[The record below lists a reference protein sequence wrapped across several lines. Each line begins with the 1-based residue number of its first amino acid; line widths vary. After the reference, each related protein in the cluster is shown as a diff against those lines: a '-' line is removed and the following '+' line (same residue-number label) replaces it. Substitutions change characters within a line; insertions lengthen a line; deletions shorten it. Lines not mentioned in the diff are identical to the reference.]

1 MSKLKPDHRVVI
13 GRNVTLIAGT
23 VYALTRCLYYAT
35 KDPATVSPAQ
45 GIITA
50 DGHVLWAWAVAW
62 GLAAAMCIADM
73 VNRHTRHGLSV
84 VVGIAF
90 AWGVAYLLMFVF
102 TGFRDIDL
110 LSSAIGW
117 LAPAGLVFGLLF
129 KVTALQDMLRSKR
142 PPAEVP

>member
-1 MSKLKPDHRVVI
+1 MSQLKPDHRVVI

-23 VYALTRCLYYAT
+23 VYALSRCLYYAT
-35 KDPATVSPAQ
+35 KDPDTVSPAQ

-50 DGHVLWAWAVAW
+50 DGHGLWAWAAAW
-62 GLAAAMCIADM
+62 GIAAAMCIADM

-90 AWGVAYLLMFVF
+90 AWGIAYLLMFIF
-102 TGFRDIDL
+102 TGFHDIDL

-129 KVTALQDMLRSKR
+129 KVTALQDMLRAKR
-142 PPAEVP
+142 QQESP